1 MRLTSP
7 SSGNVVVS
15 VSSDN
20 ETEGTVS
27 PSTLTFNSGNWRS
40 EQLVRVVGQDD
51 NVSDGNSG
59 FRIILD
65 NSSSTTASEYVGL
78 NPADVMLSNIDDE
91 SPGFVVS
98 SVSGSVTEEGGEA
111 VFTVRLTSEPSGN
124 VVVSV
129 SSDNVSEGT
138 VSPSSLTFNSGNWR
152 SEQLVRVVG
161 QDDNVSDGNSAFR
174 IILDNSTSTTA
185 SEYVGLNPADVMLS
199 NIDDESPGFV
209 VSSVSGS
216 VTEEGGEAV
225 FTVRLDEPSFFRK
238 CSGIGEFR

>member
-1 MRLTSP
+1 
-7 SSGNVVVS
+7 
-15 VSSDN
+15 
-20 ETEGTVS
+20 
-27 PSTLTFNSGNWRS
+27 
-40 EQLVRVVGQDD
+40 
-51 NVSDGNSG
+51 
-59 FRIILD
+59 
-65 NSSSTTASEYVGL
+65 
-78 NPADVMLSNIDDE
+78 MLSNIDDE

-161 QDDNVSDGNSAFR
+161 QDDNVSDGNSGFR
-174 IILDNSTSTTA
+174 IILDNSSSTTA

-199 NIDDESPGFV
+199 NIDDESAGFV

-225 FTVRLDEPSFFRK
+225 FTVRLTSRPSSGNVVVSVSSDNETEGTVSPSTLTFNSGNWRSEQLVRVVGQDDNVSDGNSGFRIILDL
-238 CSGIGEFR
+238 SLIHI